1 MPNRDKTNKN
11 ISITIPDTLK
21 KRIDVFMD
29 KENKK
34 KVLGIEIMTK
44 RVFIV
49 ESGKEYI
56 KNHGG

>member
-21 KRIDVFMD
+21 RRIDVFMD

-49 ESGKEYI
+49 EAGKEYI